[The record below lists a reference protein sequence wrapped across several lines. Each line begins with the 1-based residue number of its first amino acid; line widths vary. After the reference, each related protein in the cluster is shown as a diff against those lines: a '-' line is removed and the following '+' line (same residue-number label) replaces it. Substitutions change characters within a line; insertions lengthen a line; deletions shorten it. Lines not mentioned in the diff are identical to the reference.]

1 MTHPNLSSMHSIILK
16 NSRKFAAGHSALI
29 ESLGT
34 LYTVLGQHEKVLL
47 LQAVCPHV
55 TFRRLNASGF
65 RVTQGA
71 YSHAKARRGG
81 REQLVLPRRQGPPP
95 SKQHIDIMAN
105 QQAREFLEENST
117 PSCETQVRQRASK
130 QKQRALNDDIFRIPV
145 HGHDDD
151 DTDSLS
157 EFSDAEI
164 MAEPSSP
171 DLFHNFVSPDVLSV
185 ALGGHTQSPSSQAFH
200 QNVVSPTV
208 LNLTIQNPHPTP
220 PLIQP
225 PEPRLIQTT
234 KKELYNQMRA
244 QNLITCSYSTFTKQT
259 KHLKR
264 AKRRTDVCQYC
275 EAGKKLERKKQTYE
289 AQGRE
294 LTDGELADLNL
305 YHQHKASV
313 AQQRQFYHDTIEK
326 STDQLL
332 EFFNHTVNR
341 NIIDENHLFVRHT
354 PSPDT
359 ELFFTVTLKSLK
371 ECLTYERRD
380 GDIFGAYVG
389 QQAVG
394 CSMKRKVLSKT
405 HEVWAGERVTF
416 ERPAQDQTSHVT

>member
-1 MTHPNLSSMHSIILK
+1 M
-16 NSRKFAAGHSALI
+16 R
-29 ESLGT
+29 
-34 LYTVLGQHEKVLL
+34 
-47 LQAVCPHV
+47 
-55 TFRRLNASGF
+55 RRLNASGF

-105 QQAREFLEENST
+105 QQVREFLEEHST
-117 PSCETQVRQRASK
+117 PSCETQVRQRATK
-130 QKQRALNDDIFRIPV
+130 QKQCTLNDDIFRIPV
-145 HGHDDD
+145 GGHDDD

-157 EFSDAEI
+157 EFSDADT
-164 MAEPSSP
+164 MAEPHSL
-171 DLFHNFVSPDVLSV
+171 DLFTPVVAPVVLDI
-185 ALGGHTQSPSSQAFH
+185 AHGRH
-200 QNVVSPTV
+200 QPPTAVPFENPLVPHSPTF
-208 LNLTIQNPHPTP
+208 LQNFAAPTLIDIASHNVNPAP
-220 PLIQP
+220 PIAQP

-234 KKELYNQMRA
+234 KKELYNQMRG

-259 KHLKR
+259 QHLKR

-275 EAGKKLERKKQTYE
+275 EAGKKLERKQQTFA

-294 LTDGELADLNL
+294 MTDGELADLNL
-305 YHQHKASV
+305 YRQHKASV
-313 AQQRQFYHDTIEK
+313 AQQRQFYHDTINK
-326 STDQLL
+326 STDHLL

-341 NIIDENHLFVRHT
+341 NIVDENHHFVRHV

-359 ELFFTVTLKSLK
+359 ELFYTVTLKSLK

-389 QQAVG
+389 QQAVR

>member
-1 MTHPNLSSMHSIILK
+1 M
-16 NSRKFAAGHSALI
+16 
-29 ESLGT
+29 
-34 LYTVLGQHEKVLL
+34 
-47 LQAVCPHV
+47 PHV

-65 RVTQGA
+65 RVTQGHT
-71 YSHAKARRGG
+71 HAKARRGG
-81 REQLVLPRRQGPPP
+81 REQLVLPRRQGPLLQNRCVSSLKNIPRHP
-95 SKQHIDIMAN
+95 VKHK
-105 QQAREFLEENST
+105 
-117 PSCETQVRQRASK
+117 VRQRATK
-130 QKQRALNDDIFRIPV
+130 QKQCTLNDDIFRIPV
-145 HGHDDD
+145 GGHDDD

-157 EFSDAEI
+157 EFSDADT
-164 MAEPSSP
+164 MAEPHSL
-171 DLFHNFVSPDVLSV
+171 DLFTPVVAPVVLDI
-185 ALGGHTQSPSSQAFH
+185 AHGRH
-200 QNVVSPTV
+200 QPPTAVPFENPLVPHSPTF
-208 LNLTIQNPHPTP
+208 LQNFAAPTLIDIASHNVNPAP
-220 PLIQP
+220 PIAQP

-244 QNLITCSYSTFTKQT
+244 SQ
-259 KHLKR
+259 R

-275 EAGKKLERKKQTYE
+275 EAGKKLERKQQTFA

-294 LTDGELADLNL
+294 MTDGELADLNL
-305 YHQHKASV
+305 YRQHKASV
-313 AQQRQFYHDTIEK
+313 AQQRQFYHDTINK
-326 STDQLL
+326 STDHLL

-341 NIIDENHLFVRHT
+341 NIVDENHHFVRHV

-359 ELFFTVTLKSLK
+359 ELFYTVTLKSLK

-389 QQAVG
+389 QQAVR